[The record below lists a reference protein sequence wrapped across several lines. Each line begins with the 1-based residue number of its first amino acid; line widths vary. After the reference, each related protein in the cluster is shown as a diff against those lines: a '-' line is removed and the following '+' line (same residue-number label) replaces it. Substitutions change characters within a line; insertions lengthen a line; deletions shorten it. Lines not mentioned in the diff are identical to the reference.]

1 MCRAVRTA
9 FICDYLAKADLR
21 TEIHGGLQVV
31 ENWNS
36 ANAALSYGEGELT
49 GPDRE
54 HQEVCMLALHL
65 VQAALVYLNTLLV
78 QRVLLDEEWK
88 TRLTEE
94 DRRGISALFWTHV
107 RTYATFFLDMD
118 THLDL
123 GLSISGSPE

>member
-1 MCRAVRTA
+1 M
-9 FICDYLAKADLR
+9 
-21 TEIHGGLQVV
+21 

-54 HQEVCMLALHL
+54 HQEVSMLALHL

-78 QRVLLDEEWK
+78 QRVLLDEEWN

-107 RTYATFFLDMD
+107 RTYGTFSLEW
-118 THLDL
+118 TRTWT
-123 GLSISGSPE
+123 